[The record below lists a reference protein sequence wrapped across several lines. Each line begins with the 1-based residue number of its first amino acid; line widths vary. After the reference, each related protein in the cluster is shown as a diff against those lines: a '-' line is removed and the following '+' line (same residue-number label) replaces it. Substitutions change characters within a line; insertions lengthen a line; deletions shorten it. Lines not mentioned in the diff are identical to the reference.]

1 MATNRNSEHEQALAN
16 EAWEKM
22 QARLREE
29 PVNPAWATWEERQA
43 TLQGTNKEEENSMN
57 NDKPSV
63 SAAEDQ
69 PSVLNGQPNVP
80 FAPQASNKQRK
91 RRTVRFAVAAAAAAV
106 IVTAVTPAGNNALA
120 SILNTF
126 TMQDTVVVQEGEMS
140 NMMNMVY
147 GANDRYESINAYG
160 SFTSKAEGHF
170 DPEMTAEQIRAELG
184 FEPISGPEGETG
196 RLSASIGSKTE
207 MKLNVQEINE
217 VLKKIGADYLFPA
230 EADGKA
236 ITMTHPASTIYNFG
250 DDEAEWAVLNQ
261 SEMPTVEFD
270 PSFPVEETM
279 DAVIHFPYLP
289 QDLRTSLQQAAVSSG
304 RLPLPMYAN
313 GKAQSFEVAGVNVTY
328 TFNDN
333 HSRNAFWIKNGQLF
347 EFDASKSFKGGE
359 AGFLDFVK
367 GLVAQ

>member
-1 MATNRNSEHEQALAN
+1 MTTNRSSEHDEQALAN
-16 EAWEKM
+16 QAWEKM

-29 PVNPAWATWEERQA
+29 PVNPAWATWEERKA
-43 TLQGTNKEEENSMN
+43 TLHGTNKEEENSMN
-57 NDKPSV
+57 NDKPGI

-69 PSVLNGQPNVP
+69 PSVLNGQPSLP
-80 FAPQASNKQRK
+80 FTPQASKKKRK
-91 RRTVRFAVAAAAAAV
+91 RAVRFAVAAAAAAV

-126 TMQDTVVVQEGEMS
+126 TMQDTVVVQEDEMS
-140 NMMNMVY
+140 NMMQMVY
-147 GANDRYESINAYG
+147 NANDHYESINAYG
-160 SFTSKAEGHF
+160 SFASTAEGHF

-184 FEPISGPEGETG
+184 FEPISGPGGDTG

-207 MKLNVQEINE
+207 MKLNVQEMNE
-217 VLKKIGADYLFPA
+217 TLKKLGADHLFPA

-236 ITMTHPASTIYNFG
+236 ITMTRPAAVIYNFG

-279 DAVIHFPYLP
+279 NAVINFPYLP
-289 QDLRTSLQQAAVSSG
+289 QDLRTSLQKAAVSSG

-313 GKAQSFEVAGVNVTY
+313 GKAQSFEVDGVNVTY
-328 TFNDN
+328 TFNDSY
-333 HSRNAFWIKNGQLF
+333 SRNAFWIKNDQLF
-347 EFDASKSFKGGE
+347 EFNAGENFKGGE
-359 AGFLDFVK
+359 TGFLDFVK
-367 GLVAQ
+367 GLAAQ